1 MLQNITIV
9 IPTFHRRG
17 YLAECF
23 RAVEANLPE
32 CSVVVAQDDG
42 GDCTWEYNTCWAKL
56 PYDSGLTAKRNA
68 AVRLVETPYVLM
80 GSDDFDFSTPD
91 ARKGIIDMMLA
102 AELHPEIDVIVGSYK
117 ERPYHGFL
125 EYVPGKYIKEHRLD
139 VNKQLPIIDN
149 SFKLWKIDI
158 GPNYF
163 LARTEVLKEIP
174 WDETIRP
181 IGGEHAD
188 FYLDLKEADK
198 LVVYIPFVNI
208 NEQPRDRSKEHP
220 NYREFR
226 ARCWDGHALMKK
238 KRNITQ
244 YVDFNGGVS

>member
-1 MLQNITIV
+1 MLKDITIV

-23 RAVEANLPE
+23 PAVEANLPE

-42 GDCTWEYNTCWAKL
+42 GDCTLEYNTYWAKL

-80 GSDDFDFSTPD
+80 GSDDFDFSETET
-91 ARKGIIDMMLA
+91 RWGIIEMA
-102 AELHPEIDVIVGSYK
+102 AVLRQCPAVDVVVGRYK
-117 ERPYHGFL
+117 DQDYHGFL

-139 VNKQLPIIDN
+139 MNKQIPN
-149 SFKLWKIDI
+149 REKFPPFWRVDI

-181 IGGEHAD
+181 IGGEHASW
-188 FYLDLKEADK
+188 FLDLKAANK
-198 LVVYIPFVNI
+198 MVVYLPYANI

-226 ARCWDGHALMKK
+226 ARCWDGHNLMKK

-244 YVDFNGGVS
+244 YIDFNGGIS